1 MTRLGTVAGF
11 AIVALSMALMSDAK
25 ADMLIS
31 AQEAALPSASAA
43 GITFR
48 SVTRGPK
55 VQLVSPPDASVV
67 HSPVALHLKFESYGG
82 ATIDPA
88 SVKVTYMKKPAVDLT
103 ARVKTYIRP
112 DGVDMETAEIPPGEH
127 IIKVDVTDSQGRAG
141 SSTFTLKVDK

>member
-1 MTRLGTVAGF
+1 MIRLGTVAGF
-11 AIVALSMALMSDAK
+11 ALVALGITFIADAK
-25 ADMLIS
+25 AEMLIS
-31 AQEAALPSASAA
+31 TQEAALPSASAA

-55 VQLVSPPDASVV
+55 VQLVSPAGAGVV

-82 ATIDPA
+82 ATIDPG

-127 IIKVDVTDSQGRAG
+127 VIKVDVTDSQGRAG
-141 SSTFTLKVDK
+141 SNTFTLKIDK

>member
-1 MTRLGTVAGF
+1 MSHLGTVVGC
-11 AIVALSMALMSDAK
+11 AIVALGMALVPNAR

-31 AQEAALPSASAA
+31 SQEAALPSATAA

-55 VQLVSPPDASVV
+55 IQLVSPADASVV

-103 ARVKTYIRP
+103 SRVRTYIRP

-127 IIKVDVTDSQGRAG
+127 VIKVDVTDSQGRAG
-141 SSTFTLKVDK
+141 SNTFMLKVDK